1 MAQQPE
7 ITDADISK
15 IAAQLD
21 AERYGMD
28 APSEVEQPD
37 ATTGQDEVKKPEG
50 SENPEDN
57 QDQAE
62 EPGKEPAEE
71 SDKEETQAEIDYRAE
86 YERLKKEQERKDRS
100 WQKLNEEKEA
110 LAKLKA
116 TTRVNETRVS
126 DDQFSA
132 EDYEQYAEKLV
143 NEGDGDGARKAM
155 TRAKEIRQKA
165 FVEQFQQTVNEAIEE
180 EPELADRESDIA
192 KAVQSLLNDPSF
204 GGVPRGFKNA
214 VRLAK
219 AEKMVGS
226 IPGLKAEIDKLNKE
240 IQRQNSL
247 LEVGGGNKAHKRTT
261 EKRFEDMDLKEAGEY
276 IRRKGREADEAYFS

>member
-1 MAQQPE
+1 MVEQPE

-15 IAAQLD
+15 IAEQLD
-21 AERYGMD
+21 LERYGMD
-28 APSEVEQPD
+28 APSEVDKPE
-37 ATTGQDEVKKPEG
+37 ATTGQDEVKPAKET
-50 SENPEDN
+50 SKDN
-57 QDQAE
+57 EDQAK
-62 EPGKEPAEE
+62 EPGKEPDEE
-71 SDKEETQAEIDYRAE
+71 SEEEETQAEIDYRAE
-86 YERLKKEQERKDRS
+86 YEKIKKEQERKDRS

-116 TTRVNETRVS
+116 TTRANETRVS

-132 EDYEQYAEKLV
+132 EEYESYAQRLFD
-143 NEGDGDGARKAM
+143 EGDGEGAKKAM
-155 TRAKEIRQKA
+155 TRAREIRQKA
-165 FVEQFQQTVNEAIEE
+165 FVEQFNQTVNEAIEE
-180 EPELADRESDIA
+180 DPELADRESDIA
-192 KAVQSLLNDPSF
+192 KAVQSLLTDPSF

-240 IQRQNSL
+240 IQRQNGL

-261 EKRFEDMDLKEAGEY
+261 EKKFEEMNLEEAGEY
-276 IRRKGREADEAYFS
+276 LRRKSREADEADFG